1 MDWLEEKG
9 YAQGAVTVHQDNQ
22 STMRLAKKGYGA
34 SSRTKHW
41 NIRLFRV
48 KETIDQGLVS
58 IKYTRSEDMLADPL
72 TKPVPRDTLKKW
84 RETIGVIEL
93 HEAPTGST

>member
-1 MDWLEEKG
+1 MG

-22 STMRLAKKGYGA
+22 STMRLAEKGYGA

-84 RETIGVIEL
+84 REAIGVIEL